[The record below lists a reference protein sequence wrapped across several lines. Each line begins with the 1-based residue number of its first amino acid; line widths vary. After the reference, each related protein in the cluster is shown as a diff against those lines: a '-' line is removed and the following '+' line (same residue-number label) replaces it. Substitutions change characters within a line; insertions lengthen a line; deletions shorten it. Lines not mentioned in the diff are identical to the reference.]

1 MYLLSC
7 SNVLVALLIHLW
19 LDMAGE
25 IFYGVDNATVHC
37 EHLDMVLYFTLHEI
51 SSMRPK
57 DDGHKHDMELIQ
69 IVFITHTLILF
80 FQLCSLVETLFPQRT
95 LRGRHYARN
104 CECQR
109 LEFSSTE
116 C

>member
-80 FQLCSLVETLFPQRT
+80 FQLGQKITSWRLHPHILLHIV
-95 LRGRHYARN
+95 
-104 CECQR
+104 CQ
-109 LEFSSTE
+109 LS